1 VRSPSSPIGRLPD
14 WTRSIRVRYT
24 LLYSAVLFG
33 LAALVVVV
41 LYVILSMT
49 LSGSPVTS
57 EGRGVFCNPITR
69 SCISFRVVDAQ
80 QIEKLINAETL
91 AKLRNFSFKALAV
104 MFVASLGVGW
114 VIAGRVLAPIE
125 RITSVA
131 REIQATD
138 LSRRIEL
145 GGPEDELRRLAD
157 TFDAMLARLDAAF
170 GAQRQF
176 LADASH
182 ELRNP
187 LAIIRTNLDVALAD
201 PNADPEELRQSLVV
215 IQRASDRMSRLVD
228 DLLALARGQAL
239 AVHTELLDLGAAVAD
254 ASDELVLTAK
264 GRDITLDRTIVPG
277 VVVSGDY
284 DALKRAVSNL
294 LENAVR
300 YAPPGSRVRL
310 AVGSERSRAW
320 VSVSDEGPGIAPE
333 DQQRVFDR
341 FWRVDKGRSRAEGGT
356 GLGLAIVRQIANSH
370 GGEVQLQSK
379 VGVGST
385 FTIWLPVAAVDGV
398 SRPRAR
404 LGRAAAADLPRPTTG
419 GGPPPA
425 PAAGAAE
432 ASGDDGEPADGV
444 APAKRGATAADE
456 PADGAVPP
464 ERGATA
470 GRGETPADGAG
481 TGAAPERGTTPPA
494 DVAAEP
500 DAGVDAR
507 PPTG

>member
-33 LAALVVVV
+33 LAALVVVT

-49 LSGSPVTS
+49 LAGSPVTS
-57 EGRGVFCNPITR
+57 SGRGVFCNPITNA
-69 SCISFRVVDAQ
+69 CFSFKVVDAQ
-80 QIEKLINAETL
+80 QIEKLINAQTL
-91 AKLRNFSFKALAV
+91 DKLRDFSFKALAV

-131 REIQATD
+131 RDIQATD

-170 GAQRQF
+170 AAQRQF

-201 PNADPEELRQSLVV
+201 PDADPEELRQSLVV
-215 IQRASDRMSRLVD
+215 IQRASDRMSHLVD

-239 AVHTELLDLGAAVAD
+239 EVRSETVDLGAAVAD
-254 ASDELVLTAK
+254 ASDELFLSAK
-264 GRDITLDRTIVPG
+264 RRDITLDRTIVPR
-277 VVVSGDY
+277 VVVSGDH

-320 VSVSDEGPGIAPE
+320 VSVSDEGPGLAPE
-333 DQQRVFDR
+333 DQRRVFDR
-341 FWRVDKGRSRAEGGT
+341 FWRADKGRSRAEGGT
-356 GLGLAIVRQIANSH
+356 GLGLAIVRQIVNSH

-385 FTIWLPVAAVDGV
+385 FTIWLPVAAVDGA
-398 SRPRAR
+398 SRPRTR
-404 LGRAAAADLPRPTTG
+404 IGRPTPTELERPTPDG
-419 GGPPPA
+419 SPDDPA
-425 PAAGAAE
+425 E
-432 ASGDDGEPADGV
+432 S
-444 APAKRGATAADE
+444 
-456 PADGAVPP
+456 
-464 ERGATA
+464 
-470 GRGETPADGAG
+470 
-481 TGAAPERGTTPPA
+481 GAAPESGRTPPA
-494 DVAAEP
+494 AGSQAAGG
-500 DAGVDAR
+500 DTR
-507 PPTG
+507 PPTS

>member
-33 LAALVVVV
+33 LAALVVVT

-49 LSGSPVTS
+49 LAGEPVTS
-57 EGRGVFCNPITR
+57 AGRGKACNRITGA
-69 SCISFRVVDAQ
+69 CITFRVIDAK
-80 QIEKLINAETL
+80 QIEQIINAETL
-91 AKLRNFSFKALAV
+91 DKVRDFSLKALGV

-131 REIQATD
+131 RDIQATD

-201 PNADPEELRQSLVV
+201 PDADPEELRQSLVV
-215 IQRASDRMSRLVD
+215 IQRASDRMSHLVD

-239 AVHTELLDLGAAVAD
+239 AVLSEPVDLGAAVAD
-254 ASDELVLTAK
+254 ASDELFLPAK
-264 GRDITLDRTIVPG
+264 RRDITLDRTIVPG

-333 DQQRVFDR
+333 DQRRVFDR
-341 FWRVDKGRSRAEGGT
+341 FWRADKSRSRAEGGT
-356 GLGLAIVRQIANSH
+356 GLGLAIVRQIVNSH

-385 FTIWLPVAAVDGV
+385 FTIWLPVTAVDGA
-398 SRPRAR
+398 SRPRTR
-404 LGRAAAADLPRPTTG
+404 IGRPPPTELERPTPDGSPDDPAG
-419 GGPPPA
+419 G
-425 PAAGAAE
+425 
-432 ASGDDGEPADGV
+432 
-444 APAKRGATAADE
+444 
-456 PADGAVPP
+456 
-464 ERGATA
+464 
-470 GRGETPADGAG
+470 
-481 TGAAPERGTTPPA
+481 GAAPESGRTSPA
-494 DVAAEP
+494 AGSEAAGG
-500 DAGVDAR
+500 DTR
-507 PPTG
+507 PPTS

>member
-33 LAALVVVV
+33 LAALVVVT

-49 LSGSPVTS
+49 LAGSPVTS
-57 EGRGVFCNPITR
+57 SGRGVFCNPITNA
-69 SCISFRVVDAQ
+69 CFSFKVVDAQ
-80 QIEKLINAETL
+80 QIEKLINAQTL
-91 AKLRNFSFKALAV
+91 DKLRDFSFKALAV

-131 REIQATD
+131 RDIQATD

-170 GAQRQF
+170 AAQRQF

-201 PNADPEELRQSLVV
+201 PDADPEELRQSLVV
-215 IQRASDRMSRLVD
+215 IQRASDRMSHLVD

-239 AVHTELLDLGAAVAD
+239 EVRSETVDLGAAVAD
-254 ASDELVLTAK
+254 ASDELFLSAK
-264 GRDITLDRTIVPG
+264 RRDITLDRTIVPR
-277 VVVSGDY
+277 VVVSGDH

-320 VSVSDEGPGIAPE
+320 VSVSDEGPGLAPE
-333 DQQRVFDR
+333 DQRRVFDR
-341 FWRVDKGRSRAEGGT
+341 FWRADKGRSRAEGGT
-356 GLGLAIVRQIANSH
+356 GLGLAIVRQIVNSH

-385 FTIWLPVAAVDGV
+385 FTIWLPVAAVDGA
-398 SRPRAR
+398 SRPRTR
-404 LGRAAAADLPRPTTG
+404 IGRPTPTELERPTPDG
-419 GGPPPA
+419 SADDPA
-425 PAAGAAE
+425 E
-432 ASGDDGEPADGV
+432 S
-444 APAKRGATAADE
+444 
-456 PADGAVPP
+456 
-464 ERGATA
+464 
-470 GRGETPADGAG
+470 
-481 TGAAPERGTTPPA
+481 GAAPESGRTPPA
-494 DVAAEP
+494 AGSQAAGG
-500 DAGVDAR
+500 DTR
-507 PPTG
+507 PPTS

>member
-33 LAALVVVV
+33 LAALVVVT
-41 LYVILSMT
+41 LYVILST
-49 LSGSPVTS
+49 SLAGEPVTS
-57 EGRGVFCNPITR
+57 AGRGTICNRVTGACITF
-69 SCISFRVVDAQ
+69 IDAK
-80 QIEKLINAETL
+80 QIEQIINTETL
-91 AKLRNFSFKALAV
+91 AKVRDFSLKALGV

-131 REIQATD
+131 RDIQATD

-170 GAQRQF
+170 AAQRQF

-201 PNADPEELRQSLVV
+201 PDADPEELRQSLVV
-215 IQRASDRMSRLVD
+215 VQRASDRMSHLVD

-239 AVHTELLDLGAAVAD
+239 EVRSELVDLGAAVAD
-254 ASDELVLTAK
+254 ASDELFLSAK
-264 GRDITLDRTIVPG
+264 RRDITLDRTIVPG

-320 VSVSDEGPGIAPE
+320 VSVSDEGPGLAPE
-333 DQQRVFDR
+333 DQRRVFDR
-341 FWRVDKGRSRAEGGT
+341 FWRADKGRSRAEGGT

-385 FTIWLPVAAVDGV
+385 FTIWLPVAAVDGA
-398 SRPRAR
+398 SRPRTR
-404 LGRAAAADLPRPTTG
+404 IGRPAPTELERPTPDG
-419 GGPPPA
+419 SPDDL
-425 PAAGAAE
+425 AE
-432 ASGDDGEPADGV
+432 S
-444 APAKRGATAADE
+444 
-456 PADGAVPP
+456 
-464 ERGATA
+464 
-470 GRGETPADGAG
+470 
-481 TGAAPERGTTPPA
+481 GAAPESGRTPPGA
-494 DVAAEP
+494 GSEAAGG
-500 DAGVDAR
+500 DTR
-507 PPTG
+507 PPTS

>member
-33 LAALVVVV
+33 LAALVVVT

-49 LSGSPVTS
+49 LAGEPVTS
-57 EGRGVFCNPITR
+57 SGRGVFCNPITNA
-69 SCISFRVVDAQ
+69 CFSFKVVDAQ
-80 QIEKLINAETL
+80 QIEKLINAQTL
-91 AKLRNFSFKALAV
+91 DKLRDFSFKALGV

-131 REIQATD
+131 RDIQATD

-201 PNADPEELRQSLVV
+201 PDADPEELRQSLVV
-215 IQRASDRMSRLVD
+215 IQRASDRMSHLVD

-239 AVHTELLDLGAAVAD
+239 EVRSETVDLGAAVAD
-254 ASDELVLTAK
+254 ASDELFLSAK
-264 GRDITLDRTIVPG
+264 RRDITLDRTIVPG

-320 VSVSDEGPGIAPE
+320 VSVSDEGPGLAPE
-333 DQQRVFDR
+333 DQRRVFDR
-341 FWRVDKGRSRAEGGT
+341 FWRADKGRSRAEGGT
-356 GLGLAIVRQIANSH
+356 GLGLAIVRQIVNSH
-370 GGEVQLQSK
+370 GGEVQLQSR

-385 FTIWLPVAAVDGV
+385 FTIWLPVAAVDGA
-398 SRPRAR
+398 SRPRTR
-404 LGRAAAADLPRPTTG
+404 IGRPTPTELERPTPDG
-419 GGPPPA
+419 SPDDL
-425 PAAGAAE
+425 AE
-432 ASGDDGEPADGV
+432 S
-444 APAKRGATAADE
+444 
-456 PADGAVPP
+456 
-464 ERGATA
+464 
-470 GRGETPADGAG
+470 
-481 TGAAPERGTTPPA
+481 GAAPESGRTPPA
-494 DVAAEP
+494 AGSQAAGG
-500 DAGVDAR
+500 DTR
-507 PPTG
+507 PPTS

>member
-33 LAALVVVV
+33 LAALVVVT

-49 LSGSPVTS
+49 LAGEPVTS
-57 EGRGVFCNPITR
+57 SGRGVFCNPITNA
-69 SCISFRVVDAQ
+69 CFSFKVVDAQ
-80 QIEKLINAETL
+80 QIEKLINAQTL
-91 AKLRNFSFKALAV
+91 DKLRDFSFKALAV

-131 REIQATD
+131 RDIQATD

-201 PNADPEELRQSLVV
+201 PDADPEELRQSLVV
-215 IQRASDRMSRLVD
+215 IQRASDRMSHLVD

-239 AVHTELLDLGAAVAD
+239 EVRSETVDLGAAVAD
-254 ASDELVLTAK
+254 ASDELFLSAK
-264 GRDITLDRTIVPG
+264 RRDITLDRTIVPG

-320 VSVSDEGPGIAPE
+320 VSVSDEGPGLAPE
-333 DQQRVFDR
+333 DQRRVFDR
-341 FWRVDKGRSRAEGGT
+341 FWRADKGRSRAEGGT

-385 FTIWLPVAAVDGV
+385 FTIWLPVAAVDGA
-398 SRPRAR
+398 SRPRTR
-404 LGRAAAADLPRPTTG
+404 IGRPIPTELERPTPDG
-419 GGPPPA
+419 SPDDPA
-425 PAAGAAE
+425 E
-432 ASGDDGEPADGV
+432 S
-444 APAKRGATAADE
+444 
-456 PADGAVPP
+456 
-464 ERGATA
+464 
-470 GRGETPADGAG
+470 
-481 TGAAPERGTTPPA
+481 GAAPESGRTPPA
-494 DVAAEP
+494 AGSQAAGG
-500 DAGVDAR
+500 DTR
-507 PPTG
+507 PPTS

>member
-1 VRSPSSPIGRLPD
+1 VRSSSSPIGRLPD

-33 LAALVVVV
+33 LAALVVVT

-49 LSGSPVTS
+49 LAGEPVTS
-57 EGRGVFCNPITR
+57 SGRGVFCNPITNA
-69 SCISFRVVDAQ
+69 CFSFKVVDAQ
-80 QIEKLINAETL
+80 QIEKLINAQTL
-91 AKLRNFSFKALAV
+91 DKLRDFSFKALAV

-131 REIQATD
+131 RDIQATD

-201 PNADPEELRQSLVV
+201 PDADPEELRQSLVV
-215 IQRASDRMSRLVD
+215 IQRASDRMSHLVD

-239 AVHTELLDLGAAVAD
+239 EVRSESVDLGAAVAD
-254 ASDELVLTAK
+254 ASDELFLSAK
-264 GRDITLDRTIVPG
+264 RRDITLDRTIVPG

-320 VSVSDEGPGIAPE
+320 VSVSDEGPGLAPE
-333 DQQRVFDR
+333 DQRRVFDR
-341 FWRVDKGRSRAEGGT
+341 FWRADKGRSRAEGGT
-356 GLGLAIVRQIANSH
+356 GLGLAIVRQIVNSH

-385 FTIWLPVAAVDGV
+385 FTIWLPVAAVDGA
-398 SRPRAR
+398 SRPRTR
-404 LGRAAAADLPRPTTG
+404 IGRPAPTELERPTPDGSPDDLAG
-419 GGPPPA
+419 G
-425 PAAGAAE
+425 
-432 ASGDDGEPADGV
+432 
-444 APAKRGATAADE
+444 
-456 PADGAVPP
+456 
-464 ERGATA
+464 
-470 GRGETPADGAG
+470 
-481 TGAAPERGTTPPA
+481 GAAPESGRTPPA
-494 DVAAEP
+494 AGSQAAGG
-500 DAGVDAR
+500 DTR
-507 PPTG
+507 PPTS

>member
-33 LAALVVVV
+33 LAALVVVT

-49 LSGSPVTS
+49 LAGEPVTS
-57 EGRGVFCNPITR
+57 AGRGKACNRITGA
-69 SCISFRVVDAQ
+69 CITFRVIDAK
-80 QIEKLINAETL
+80 QIEQIINAETL
-91 AKLRNFSFKALAV
+91 DKVRDFSLKALGV

-131 REIQATD
+131 RDIQATD

-201 PNADPEELRQSLVV
+201 PDADPEELRQSLVV
-215 IQRASDRMSRLVD
+215 IQRASDRMSHLVD

-239 AVHTELLDLGAAVAD
+239 EVRSETVDLGAAVAD
-254 ASDELVLTAK
+254 ASDELFLSAK
-264 GRDITLDRTIVPG
+264 RRDITLDRTIVPG

-320 VSVSDEGPGIAPE
+320 VSVSDEGPGLAPE
-333 DQQRVFDR
+333 DQRRVFDR
-341 FWRVDKGRSRAEGGT
+341 FWRADKGRSRAEGGT

-370 GGEVQLQSK
+370 GGEVQLQSR

-385 FTIWLPVAAVDGV
+385 FTIWLPVAAVDGA
-398 SRPRAR
+398 SRPRTR
-404 LGRAAAADLPRPTTG
+404 IGRPTPTELEHPTPDG
-419 GGPPPA
+419 SPDDL
-425 PAAGAAE
+425 AE
-432 ASGDDGEPADGV
+432 S
-444 APAKRGATAADE
+444 
-456 PADGAVPP
+456 
-464 ERGATA
+464 
-470 GRGETPADGAG
+470 
-481 TGAAPERGTTPPA
+481 GAAPESGRTPPA
-494 DVAAEP
+494 ASSEAAGG
-500 DAGVDAR
+500 DTR
-507 PPTG
+507 PPTS

>member
-33 LAALVVVV
+33 LAALVVVT

-49 LSGSPVTS
+49 LAGEPVTS
-57 EGRGVFCNPITR
+57 SGRGVFCNPITNA
-69 SCISFRVVDAQ
+69 CFSFKVVDAQ
-80 QIEKLINAETL
+80 QIEKLINAQTL
-91 AKLRNFSFKALAV
+91 DKLRDFSFKALAV

-131 REIQATD
+131 RDIQATD

-201 PNADPEELRQSLVV
+201 PDADPEELRQSLVV
-215 IQRASDRMSRLVD
+215 IQRASDRMSHLVD

-239 AVHTELLDLGAAVAD
+239 AVLSEPVDLGAAVAD
-254 ASDELVLTAK
+254 ASDELFLPAK
-264 GRDITLDRTIVPG
+264 RRDITLDRTIVPG

-320 VSVSDEGPGIAPE
+320 VSVSDEGPGLAPE
-333 DQQRVFDR
+333 DQRRVFDR
-341 FWRVDKGRSRAEGGT
+341 FWRADKGRSRAEGGT

-370 GGEVQLQSK
+370 GGEVQLQSR

-385 FTIWLPVAAVDGV
+385 FTIWLPVAAVDGA
-398 SRPRAR
+398 SRPRTR
-404 LGRAAAADLPRPTTG
+404 IGRPIPTELERPTPDGSPDDLAG
-419 GGPPPA
+419 G
-425 PAAGAAE
+425 
-432 ASGDDGEPADGV
+432 
-444 APAKRGATAADE
+444 
-456 PADGAVPP
+456 
-464 ERGATA
+464 
-470 GRGETPADGAG
+470 
-481 TGAAPERGTTPPA
+481 GAAPESGRTPPA
-494 DVAAEP
+494 AGSQAAGG
-500 DAGVDAR
+500 DTR
-507 PPTG
+507 PPTS